1 MPPMTIRKPAS
12 KRPMTLAILSND
24 FLFIFNSFYSPE
36 KLDTKFGEIS
46 HQCNLRA
53 CLSYVSTK

>member
-36 KLDTKFGEIS
+36 KLDTKFGRFRIS
-46 HQCNLRA
+46 AIFEHA
-53 CLSYVSTK
+53 